1 MSVQLNAFLSMSN
14 HASWTFDKCLCLCA
28 TSFNTLYFIVQHKN
42 SRQHKKYEYEPWKC
56 CSSIRSAC
64 LKSKLNTNC
73 KIRRFLSL
81 KWKLGFPF
89 FAAASSPLKPEIT
102 ACENSLRHNIFQSIV
117 VYICVWVCCT
127 RGTSGP
133 LFGLDI
139 HVGGRRQSIWPPS
152 TVFTSM
158 QSSFNC
164 YYQQALLWHSA
175 MPICCK

>member
-56 CSSIRSAC
+56 CSSIQSAC

-139 HVGGRRQSIWPPS
+139 HVGGEAGKA
-152 TVFTSM
+152 FAHL
-158 QSSFNC
+158 
-164 YYQQALLWHSA
+164 QQFLLQA
-175 MPICCK
+175 IVIFVIA

>member
-1 MSVQLNAFLSMSN
+1 MIKLVVMMIFDHKIEYKGGIELNGHRGHWILYCRNTRHFRTTSILTSSCGRWWWWWWWVERIWQYEFRLHMSVQLNAFLSMSN

-81 KWKLGFPF
+81 KWKLGFP
-89 FAAASSPLKPEIT
+89 
-102 ACENSLRHNIFQSIV
+102 SL
-117 VYICVWVCCT
+117 
-127 RGTSGP
+127 
-133 LFGLDI
+133 L
-139 HVGGRRQSIWPPS
+139 PPH
-152 TVFTSM
+152 
-158 QSSFNC
+158 
-164 YYQQALLWHSA
+164 HSNLR
-175 MPICCK
+175 